1 MNRIDIWKA
10 LSDKEAGN
18 LKKLHLKREAFNF
31 EKIRIENKVLD
42 IESYIY
48 EYKSSLQD
56 DSEMNSGMQRIHQK
70 MNMISQLSDVRSKL
84 MRNKLECIENIK
96 IMRRTLD
103 LLVLTRTR
111 SCVPLRLSPLIN
123 LDHSCDLI
131 SLMGTLPVCGLVFF
145 YTALLALLHRLAGKP
160 TLEICCNS
168 IN

>member
-96 IMRRTLD
+96 I
-103 LLVLTRTR
+103 
-111 SCVPLRLSPLIN
+111 IN
-123 LDHSCDLI
+123 NNI
-131 SLMGTLPVCGLVFF
+131 K
-145 YTALLALLHRLAGKP
+145 LH
-160 TLEICCNS
+160 EI
-168 IN
+168 

>member
-96 IMRRTLD
+96 
-103 LLVLTRTR
+103 
-111 SCVPLRLSPLIN
+111 LIN
-123 LDHSCDLI
+123 NNITLHEIEMMKFDKMEEKKRKIYKDSELKIEVKNLDELAIRNFQS
-131 SLMGTLPVCGLVFF
+131 
-145 YTALLALLHRLAGKP
+145 AL
-160 TLEICCNS
+160 E
-168 IN
+168 

>member
-18 LKKLHLKREAFNF
+18 LKKLHLKREACNF

-48 EYKSSLQD
+48 EYKSGLQD

-70 MNMISQLSDVRSKL
+70 MSMISQLSDVRSKL

-96 IMRRTLD
+96 IINNNITLHEIEMMKFD
-103 LLVLTRTR
+103 KMEEKKRKIYKDSELKIEVK
-111 SCVPLRLSPLIN
+111 N
-123 LDHSCDLI
+123 LDELAIRNFQS
-131 SLMGTLPVCGLVFF
+131 
-145 YTALLALLHRLAGKP
+145 AL
-160 TLEICCNS
+160 E
-168 IN
+168 

>member
-96 IMRRTLD
+96 IINNNITLHEIEMMKFD
-103 LLVLTRTR
+103 KMEEKKRKIYKDSELKIEVK
-111 SCVPLRLSPLIN
+111 N
-123 LDHSCDLI
+123 LDELAIRNFQS
-131 SLMGTLPVCGLVFF
+131 
-145 YTALLALLHRLAGKP
+145 AL
-160 TLEICCNS
+160 E
-168 IN
+168 

>member
-56 DSEMNSGMQRIHQK
+56 ASEMNSGMQRIHQK

-96 IMRRTLD
+96 IINNNITLHEIEMMKFD
-103 LLVLTRTR
+103 KMEEKKRKIYKDSELKIEVK
-111 SCVPLRLSPLIN
+111 N
-123 LDHSCDLI
+123 LDELAIRNFQS
-131 SLMGTLPVCGLVFF
+131 
-145 YTALLALLHRLAGKP
+145 AL
-160 TLEICCNS
+160 E
-168 IN
+168 

>member
-48 EYKSSLQD
+48 EYKSGLQD
-56 DSEMNSGMQRIHQK
+56 YSEMNSGMQRIHQK

-96 IMRRTLD
+96 IINNNITLHEIEMMKFD
-103 LLVLTRTR
+103 KMEEKKRKIYKDSELKIEVK
-111 SCVPLRLSPLIN
+111 N
-123 LDHSCDLI
+123 LDELAIRNFQS
-131 SLMGTLPVCGLVFF
+131 
-145 YTALLALLHRLAGKP
+145 AL
-160 TLEICCNS
+160 E
-168 IN
+168 

>member
-48 EYKSSLQD
+48 EYKSGLQD

-70 MNMISQLSDVRSKL
+70 MSMISQLSDVRSKL

-96 IMRRTLD
+96 IINNNITLHEIEMMKFD
-103 LLVLTRTR
+103 KMEEKKRKIYKDSELKIEVK
-111 SCVPLRLSPLIN
+111 N
-123 LDHSCDLI
+123 LDELAIRNFQS
-131 SLMGTLPVCGLVFF
+131 
-145 YTALLALLHRLAGKP
+145 AL
-160 TLEICCNS
+160 E
-168 IN
+168 

>member
-48 EYKSSLQD
+48 EYKSGLQD

-84 MRNKLECIENIK
+84 MRNKLECIENMK
-96 IMRRTLD
+96 IINNNITLHEIEMMKFD
-103 LLVLTRTR
+103 KMEEKKRKIYKDSELKIEVK
-111 SCVPLRLSPLIN
+111 N
-123 LDHSCDLI
+123 LDELAIRNFQS
-131 SLMGTLPVCGLVFF
+131 
-145 YTALLALLHRLAGKP
+145 AL
-160 TLEICCNS
+160 E
-168 IN
+168 